1 MFRLCPE
8 ALGVM
13 VKEPSFPESSVSARA
28 QVLGY
33 PLCAQSKMP
42 VLGVDEQES
51 SDCELVC
58 VAEGVLEQ
66 GSGFICGLQ
75 AEVSRLRASGQGAW
89 AGRNRSSLDNPAS
102 TQIHT

>member
-1 MFRLCPE
+1 MFGLRPE
-8 ALGVM
+8 ALGV
-13 VKEPSFPESSVSARA
+13 VEKEPSSPESCVSAHA

-58 VAEGVLEQ
+58 VAEGVSEQ
-66 GSGFICGLQ
+66 GSGCLHLQ
-75 AEVSRLRASGQGAW
+75 F
-89 AGRNRSSLDNPAS
+89 AG
-102 TQIHT
+102 